1 MGLADSNKY
10 QVPSA
15 LNKEEAGELI
25 EVGTSKGHWPDLF
38 YGFLN
43 CNIVLKIFLSLLD
56 YGPLLPILHLQDC
69 TKSLPFT
76 HALHNFF
83 FNYM

>member
-25 EVGTSKGHWPDLF
+25 EVGTSKGHWPE
-38 YGFLN
+38 
-43 CNIVLKIFLSLLD
+43 SLLR
-56 YGPLLPILHLQDC
+56 ISQLQYC
-69 TKSLPFT
+69 TKNLPFT
-76 HALHNFF
+76 LGLWTSFTDFTFARL
-83 FNYM
+83 Y